1 MLRTRSPSITAYV
14 RELRSAVLSST
25 PEPRPA
31 QNATDTGGDIQ
42 ASSGQSEQQQPEES
56 GTVDKTDPERS
67 SQVLRLSQDGQL
79 TEVPTPPPVDLGP
92 SDDQI
97 RGYFM
102 GPSLRG
108 GGSTEWLPTGSFST
122 VLSRTRHFFTTFKS
136 THGSKA
142 GEDRAK
148 RLTQLNLR
156 GGASNTSLPTY
167 GTMRLA
173 NSEDIEESAANSL
186 EREGDADRRVSAF
199 LRGEGTSRRAT
210 SSDGNDAQPGSIAGS
225 GGRPSAD
232 DGPFTAGTVSRQDV
246 RASAEKI
253 IFTYMIPGAERE
265 IILPRSIT
273 EDLINAVEVSERDDP
288 EVFDAAK
295 DYVFQSM
302 ERDAFPGFLRMRAL
316 ANLTPPTVLL
326 HLIVGLLSL
335 FAAFWV
341 GFVLIFLDM
350 ERKTR
355 AWVSPPDQI

>member
-1 MLRTRSPSITAYV
+1 M

-25 PEPRPA
+25 PEPRPV
-31 QNATDTGGDIQ
+31 QNATEMGGDIQ

-56 GTVDKTDPERS
+56 GIAGKSDSERS
-67 SQVLRLSQDGQL
+67 SQALRLSQDDQP
-79 TEVPTPPPVDLGP
+79 TEVPTPPPVDLGS

-108 GGSTEWLPTGSFST
+108 GGSTDWLPTGSVST
-122 VLSRTRHFFTTFKS
+122 VLSRTRHFFTTFKRRRDPK
-136 THGSKA
+136 T

-148 RLTQLNLR
+148 RLTQLNLH

-167 GTMRLA
+167 GTMRLT
-173 NSEDIEESAANSL
+173 NSEDVEESAANVL
-186 EREGDADRRVSAF
+186 EREDLDQRVSAF
-199 LRGEGTSRRAT
+199 LRGEATSGRAT
-210 SSDGNDAQPGSIAGS
+210 TSDANNAQPDPSS
-225 GGRPSAD
+225 GRPSAD
-232 DGPFTAGTVSRQDV
+232 DGPANAGTVSRQDI

-273 EDLINAVEVSERDDP
+273 EDLINAVEISERDDP

-355 AWVSPPDQI
+355 AWVSPPDQNYSALANNSSS